1 MSFTIR
7 IMRASSTF
15 WHPIG
20 ANVINPSFGSSSA
33 HPCATARSRRFI
45 NRILRDTHPFGACV
59 IIPSFGSSSARP
71 CATSRSRRFIRLF
84 LILILFSSFCVA
96 TARADAFVVSEIKI
110 EGLQRLPDG
119 TLLNYLPIAEGD
131 PIDDNQITFAI
142 SELYKTG
149 FFADVKFFRDENVL
163 VVQVKER
170 PSIADVKFTGNSD
183 IDDDA
188 LKDALVDI
196 GVTRGQIY
204 NRPLLEKLTL
214 ELERVYFSQGK
225 YGVKINTEVTKL
237 DQNRVDIDIT
247 ISEGQVALI
256 KHINIVG
263 NKVYDDAVLLDELES
278 GVPSSLALFSSADE
292 YSKPKLNGDLEKI
305 RSYYLDRGYIKFTIE
320 STQVSIT
327 PDKQDIYITINVSEG
342 DRYKISSSKLT
353 GEMVVNRQTME
364 AQILTRQGMYF
375 SRSLMT
381 TSKKRLEDQMGR
393 IGYAFSEIKLTPE
406 IDDVRKEVALTYFA
420 IPGEKI
426 YVRRIN
432 IFGDDSTQDLV
443 FRREMRLMEGSIL
456 ASDLLERSKTRIQRL
471 PYVETVNVDTVAV
484 PGSSSQ
490 VDLNVTVEEKLAG
503 SFNIGAGFSQTQ
515 GLIFNVG
522 LTQEN
527 LFGTGKRL
535 ALNINTDRANTIYS
549 GAYTNPY
556 YTIDGISRSVSVSYR
571 NRDAAEELINNFQTD
586 SADLN
591 ISYGVPLSE
600 FNTINLGYGLSYIN
614 IVPSSVNPSV
624 DVTLFLVQNE
634 GRTSFTNLTL
644 NTSFSHDTRNRT
656 VFASAGSQQ
665 TIGMNMTVPGSG
677 LEYYK
682 LSYITNTYIGITSA
696 TTLLLRSNLAYGDG
710 YGKTDSLPFF
720 ERYFA
725 GGIRT
730 VRGYESNTL
739 GPRDPV
745 SGLAIGGNMR
755 VTAGADYIFPVPF
768 LEKPPSSLRLS
779 LFLDIGNVYL
789 NNFNTFDAPLG
800 TNGFQADQLRSS
812 YGLSLVWISPIGPL
826 RFSYADTINDV
837 PGDNL
842 RAFQFSIGSFF

>member
-1 MSFTIR
+1 MSFMLR
-7 IMRASSTF
+7 IIRASSTF
-15 WHPIG
+15 WHLIG
-20 ANVINPSFGSSSA
+20 TKVIIPSFGSKTA
-33 HPCATARSRRFI
+33 HPCATTPSYGSPSAHPSATTRFRRFI
-45 NRILRDTHPFGACV
+45 IRILRDTHPFGACA
-59 IIPSFGSSSARP
+59 IN
-71 CATSRSRRFIRLF
+71 CSRRFIRLF
-84 LILILFSSFCVA
+84 LIMILFTSFCVT

-149 FFADVKFFRDENVL
+149 FFADVKFFRDENIL

-225 YGVKINTEVTKL
+225 YGVKINTEVTEL

-263 NKVYDDAVLLDELES
+263 NKVYDDEVLLDELES
-278 GVPSSLALFSSADE
+278 GVPSWLALFSSADE

-381 TSKKRLEDQMGR
+381 TSKKRLENQMGR

-432 IFGDDSTQDLV
+432 VFGDDSTQDQV

-471 PYVETVNVDTVAV
+471 PYVEAVNVDTVAV

-571 NRDAAEELINNFQTD
+571 TRDAAEELINNFQTD

-614 IVPSSVNPSV
+614 ITPSSVNPSV
-624 DVTLFLVQNE
+624 DVTLFLVQND
-634 GRTSFTNLTL
+634 GQTSFTNLTL

-665 TIGMNMTVPGSG
+665 TIGMNMTVPGSD

-682 LSYITNTYIGITSA
+682 LTYITNTYIGITSA

-710 YGKTDSLPFF
+710 YGKTESLPFF

-745 SGLAIGGNMR
+745 SGLAVGGNMR

-768 LEKPPSSLRLS
+768 IEKPPSSLRLS

-837 PGDNL
+837 PGDDL

>member
-1 MSFTIR
+1 MYVFYIR
-7 IMRASSTF
+7 IIRASSTY

-20 ANVINPSFGSSSA
+20 ANVINPYFGSSSA
-33 HPCATARSRRFI
+33 HPCAATRSRRFI
-45 NRILRDTHPFGACV
+45 IHILPDTHPFGASV
-59 IIPSFGSSSARP
+59 IN
-71 CATSRSRRFIRLF
+71 RSRRFIRLF
-84 LILILFSSFCVA
+84 LILILFTSFCVA

-149 FFADVKFFRDENVL
+149 FFADVKFFRDENIL

-225 YGVKINTEVTKL
+225 YGVKINTEVTEL

-381 TSKKRLEDQMGR
+381 TSKKRLENQMGR

-432 IFGDDSTQDLV
+432 VFGDDSTQDQV

-456 ASDLLERSKTRIQRL
+456 ASDLLERSKIRIQRL
-471 PYVETVNVDTVAV
+471 PYVEAVNVDTVAV

-571 NRDAAEELINNFQTD
+571 TRDAAEELINNFQTD

-600 FNTINLGYGLSYIN
+600 FNTINLGYGLSYIS
-614 IVPSSVNPSV
+614 IIPSSVNPSV
-624 DVTLFLVQNE
+624 DVTLFLVQN
-634 GRTSFTNLTL
+634 GGQTSFTNLTL

-656 VFASAGSQQ
+656 VFASAGSLQ

-696 TTLLLRSNLAYGDG
+696 TTLLLRSNLGYGDG
-710 YGKTDSLPFF
+710 YGKTESLPFF

-745 SGLAIGGNMR
+745 SRLAVGGNMR

>member
-1 MSFTIR
+1 MSFSIR
-7 IMRASSTF
+7 IIRASTTF
-15 WHPIG
+15 WHPFG
-20 ANVINPSFGSSSA
+20 ASMIN
-33 HPCATARSRRFI
+33 RSRRFI
-45 NRILRDTHPFGACV
+45 IRIIRDTHPFGAGM
-59 IIPSFGSSSARP
+59 IN
-71 CATSRSRRFIRLF
+71 RSLRFIRCF
-84 LILILFSSFCVA
+84 LTLMLLNNFCVA
-96 TARADAFVVSEIKI
+96 TVHADAFVVSKINI

-119 TLLNYLPIAEGD
+119 TLLNYLPIAVGD
-131 PIDDNQITFAI
+131 PVDDNQITFAI

-196 GVTRGQIY
+196 GVTRGQIF
-204 NRPLLEKLTL
+204 NRSLLEKLTL

-225 YGVKINTEVTKL
+225 YGVKINTEVTDL

-305 RSYYLDRGYIKFTIE
+305 RSYYLDRGYIKFAIL

-353 GEMVVNRQTME
+353 GELVVNRQTME

-381 TSKKRLEDQMGR
+381 TSKKRLESQMGR

-432 IFGDDSTQDLV
+432 VFGNDSTQDQV

-456 ASDLLERSKTRIQRL
+456 ASDLLERSKIRVQRL
-471 PYVETVNVDTVAV
+471 PYVETVNVDTVAI

-556 YTIDGISRSVSVSYR
+556 YTIDGISRSLSVSYR
-571 NRDAAEELINNFQTD
+571 TRDAAEELINNFQTD

-614 IVPSSVNPSV
+614 IVPSSINPSL

-634 GRTSFTNLTL
+634 GQTSFTNLTL
-644 NTSFSHDTRNRT
+644 NASFSHDTRNRT

-682 LSYITNTYIGITSA
+682 LSYITNTYLGVTSA

-710 YGKTDSLPFF
+710 YGKTESLPFF

-745 SGLAIGGNMR
+745 SRLAVGGNMR
-755 VTAGADYIFPVPF
+755 VTAGADYIFPIPF
-768 LEKPPSSLRLS
+768 VEKPPSSLRLS
-779 LFLDIGNVYL
+779 LFVDIGNVYL

-826 RFSYADTINDV
+826 RFSYANPINDV
-837 PGDNL
+837 SGDDL

>member
-1 MSFTIR
+1 MS
-7 IMRASSTF
+7 
-15 WHPIG
+15 
-20 ANVINPSFGSSSA
+20 
-33 HPCATARSRRFI
+33 
-45 NRILRDTHPFGACV
+45 
-59 IIPSFGSSSARP
+59 
-71 CATSRSRRFIRLF
+71 FIRLS
-84 LILILFSSFCVA
+84 LLFVLLSCAVLS
-96 TARADAFVVSEIKI
+96 TAQADNFVVSEIKI
-110 EGLQRLPDG
+110 EGLKRIPDG
-119 TLLNYLPIAEGD
+119 TLLNYLPIAVGD
-131 PIDDNQITFAI
+131 PVDDNQITYSI
-142 SELYKTG
+142 RELYKTG
-149 FFADVKFFRDENVL
+149 FFGDIQFLRDGDVL
-163 VVQVKER
+163 VVRVKER

-204 NRPLLEKLTL
+204 NRSLLEKLTL

-225 YGVKINTEVTKL
+225 YGVKINTEITEL

-247 ISEGQVALI
+247 ISEGKVALI

-263 NKVYDDAVLLDELES
+263 NEVYDDDTLLDELES
-278 GVPSSLALFSSADE
+278 GVPSSWALFSSADE

-364 AQILTRQGMYF
+364 SQIMTHQGMYF

-381 TSKKRLEDQMGR
+381 TSQKRLKTVMGR
-393 IGYAFSEIKLTPE
+393 IGYAFAEVKVTPE
-406 IDDVRKEVALTYFA
+406 IDDVAKEVALTYFA

-426 YVRRIN
+426 YVRHID
-432 IFGDDSTQDLV
+432 IFGDDSTQDQV
-443 FRREMRLMEGSIL
+443 YRREMRLMEGSIL

-471 PYVETVNVDTVAV
+471 PYVETVDIETVPV

-490 VDLNVTVEEKLAG
+490 VDLKVKVEEKLAG

-527 LFGTGKRL
+527 MFGTGKRL

-549 GAYTNPY
+549 GSYTNPY
-556 YTIDGISRSVSVSYR
+556 YTVDGISRTLSVSYR
-571 NRDAAEELINNFQTD
+571 QRDAGQELINNYQTD
-586 SADLN
+586 SGDIN
-591 ISYGVPLSE
+591 ISYGLPLSE
-600 FNTINLGYGLSYIN
+600 FNTLSLGYGFSHIN
-614 IVPSSVNPSV
+614 IIPSTVNPSV
-624 DVTLFLVQNE
+624 DVTLFLAQNN
-634 GRTSFTNLTL
+634 GATTYNNLTL

-656 VFASAGSQQ
+656 VFANQGTQQ
-665 TIGMNMTVPGSG
+665 TIAMNMTTPGSD

-682 LSYITNTYIGITSA
+682 VNYLTNTYLGITSA

-710 YGKTDSLPFF
+710 YGSTASLPFY

-730 VRGYESNTL
+730 VRGFVNNSL

-745 SGLAIGGNMR
+745 SGYAIGGNIR
-755 VTAGADYIFPVPF
+755 VTAGADYIFPIPF
-768 LEKPPSSLRLS
+768 VEKPPSSLRLS
-779 LFLDIGNVYL
+779 LFFDIGNVYL
-789 NNFNTFDAPLG
+789 NNYHTYDADPSQ
-800 TNGFQADQLRSS
+800 TGFQADQLRSS
-812 YGLSLVWISPIGPL
+812 YGVSMVWISPIGPL
-826 RFSYADTINDV
+826 RFSYAETINNV
-837 PGDNL
+837 PGDDL

>member
-1 MSFTIR
+1 M
-7 IMRASSTF
+7 
-15 WHPIG
+15 
-20 ANVINPSFGSSSA
+20 IN
-33 HPCATARSRRFI
+33 RSRRFI
-45 NRILRDTHPFGACV
+45 G
-59 IIPSFGSSSARP
+59 
-71 CATSRSRRFIRLF
+71 LF
-84 LILILFSSFCVA
+84 LILMLFNSFCVTA
-96 TARADAFVVSEIKI
+96 ARADEFVVSDIKI

-119 TLLNYLPIAEGD
+119 TLLNYLPIAVGD
-131 PIDDNQITFAI
+131 PVDDNQITYAI

-163 VVQVKER
+163 VVEVKER

-204 NRPLLEKLTL
+204 NRSLLEKLTH

-225 YGVKINTEVTKL
+225 YGVKINTEVTEL
-237 DQNRVDIDIT
+237 DQNRVDIDIS

-278 GVPSSLALFSSADE
+278 GVPSALALFSSADE

-305 RSYYLDRGYIKFTIE
+305 RSFYLDRGYIKFTIE

-342 DRYKISSSKLT
+342 DRYKISSSRLT

-381 TSKKRLEDQMGR
+381 TSKKRLESMMGR
-393 IGYAFSEIKLTPE
+393 IGYAFSEIKITPE
-406 IDDVRKEVALTYFA
+406 IDEVEKEVALTYFA
-420 IPGEKI
+420 VPGEKI

-471 PYVETVNVDTVAV
+471 PYVETVDVDTVAV
-484 PGSSSQ
+484 PGSSNQ

-527 LFGTGKRL
+527 LFGSGKRL

-571 NRDAAEELINNFQTD
+571 TRDAAEELINNFQTD

-614 IVPSSVNPSV
+614 IVPSSINPSL
-624 DVTLFLVQNE
+624 DVTLFLLQNE
-634 GRTSFTNLTL
+634 GQTAFTNLTL
-644 NTSFSHDTRNRT
+644 NASFSHDTRNRT

-665 TIGMNMTVPGSG
+665 TIGMNITVPGSG

-682 LSYITNTYIGITSA
+682 LNYITNTYIGITSA

-710 YGKTDSLPFF
+710 YGDTDSLPFF

-739 GPRDPV
+739 GPRDPI
-745 SGLAIGGNMR
+745 SGLAVGGNMR
-755 VTAGADYIFPVPF
+755 VTAGADYIFPIPF
-768 LEKPPSSLRLS
+768 VEKPPSSLRLS

-800 TNGFQADQLRSS
+800 VNGFQADQLRSS

>member
-1 MSFTIR
+1 MS
-7 IMRASSTF
+7 
-15 WHPIG
+15 
-20 ANVINPSFGSSSA
+20 
-33 HPCATARSRRFI
+33 
-45 NRILRDTHPFGACV
+45 L
-59 IIPSFGSSSARP
+59 
-71 CATSRSRRFIRLF
+71 IRLS
-84 LILILFSSFCVA
+84 LILILVNCLGMA
-96 TARADAFVVSEIKI
+96 AAHADAFVVSEIKI
-110 EGLQRLPDG
+110 EGLQRIPDG
-119 TLLNYLPIAEGD
+119 TLLNYMPIVVGD
-131 PIDDNQITFAI
+131 PIDDNQITYAI

-149 FFADVKFFRDENVL
+149 FFANVKFFRDGDTLL
-163 VVQVKER
+163 VRVKER
-170 PSIADVKFTGNSD
+170 PSIADVEFTGNSD

-188 LKDALVDI
+188 LKDALLNI

-204 NRPLLEKLTL
+204 NRSLLEKLTL

-225 YGVKINTEVTKL
+225 YGVKIKTEVTDL

-263 NKVYDDAVLLDELES
+263 NEAYDDETLLDELES
-278 GVPSSLALFSSADE
+278 GVPSSWALFSSADE

-305 RSYYLDRGYIKFTIE
+305 RSYYLDRGYIRFTIE

-327 PDKQDIYITINVSEG
+327 PDKQDIYITVNVSEG
-342 DRYKISSSKLT
+342 ERYKISSSQLT
-353 GEMVVNRQTME
+353 GELVVNRQTMQS
-364 AQILTRQGMYF
+364 QIFTRQGMYF

-393 IGYAFSEIKLTPE
+393 IGYAFSEVKVTPE
-406 IDDVRKEVALTYFA
+406 IDDVSKEVALTYYA
-420 IPGEKI
+420 IPGEKV
-426 YVRRIN
+426 YVRRID
-432 IFGDDSTQDLV
+432 IFGNDSTQDQV

-456 ASDLLERSKTRIQRL
+456 ASDKLERSKTRIQRL
-471 PYVETVNVDTVAV
+471 PYVETVSIDTVPV
-484 PGSSSQ
+484 PGSSTQ
-490 VDLNVTVEEKLAG
+490 VDLKVIIEEKLAG

-549 GAYTNPY
+549 GSYTNPY
-556 YTIDGISRSVSVSYR
+556 YTIDGISRTVSLSFR
-571 NRDAAEELINNFQTD
+571 DRDASEELINNFQTN
-586 SADLN
+586 SGDLN

-600 FNTINLGYGLSYIN
+600 FNTLSLGYGLSHIK
-614 IVPSSVNPSV
+614 ITPSTVNPSV
-624 DVTLFLVQNE
+624 DVTLFLAQND
-634 GRTSFTNLTL
+634 GQTSFNSLTF

-665 TIGMNMTVPGSG
+665 TIGMNMTVPGSD

-682 LSYITNTYIGITSA
+682 ISYITNTYIGVTSA

-710 YGKTDSLPFF
+710 YGKTGSLPFF

-730 VRGYESNTL
+730 VRGFESNSL

-745 SGLAIGGNMR
+745 SGFAVGGNMR
-755 VTAGADYIFPVPF
+755 VTGGADYIFPIPF
-768 LEKPPSSLRLS
+768 VEKPPSSLRLS

-789 NNFNTFDAPLG
+789 NNFHTFDAEPG
-800 TNGFQADQLRSS
+800 DNGFQVDQLRSS
-812 YGLSLVWISPIGPL
+812 FGASLVWISPIGPL
-826 RFSYADTINDV
+826 RFSYAETINDV
-837 PGDNL
+837 PGDDL

>member
-1 MSFTIR
+1 M
-7 IMRASSTF
+7 A
-15 WHPIG
+15 
-20 ANVINPSFGSSSA
+20 AA
-33 HPCATARSRRFI
+33 H
-45 NRILRDTHPFGACV
+45 
-59 IIPSFGSSSARP
+59 
-71 CATSRSRRFIRLF
+71 
-84 LILILFSSFCVA
+84 
-96 TARADAFVVSEIKI
+96 ADAFVVSEIKI
-110 EGLQRLPDG
+110 EGLQRIPDG
-119 TLLNYLPIAEGD
+119 TLLNYMPIVVGD
-131 PIDDNQITFAI
+131 PIDDNQITYAI

-149 FFADVKFFRDENVL
+149 FFANVKFFRDGDTLL
-163 VVQVKER
+163 VRVKER
-170 PSIADVKFTGNSD
+170 PSIADVEFTGNSD

-188 LKDALVDI
+188 LKDALLNI

-204 NRPLLEKLTL
+204 NRSLLEKLTL

-225 YGVKINTEVTKL
+225 YGVKIKTEVTEL

-263 NKVYDDAVLLDELES
+263 NEAYDDETLLDELES
-278 GVPSSLALFSSADE
+278 GVPSSWALFSSADE

-305 RSYYLDRGYIKFTIE
+305 RSYYLDRGYIRFTIE

-327 PDKQDIYITINVSEG
+327 PDKQDIYITVNVSEG
-342 DRYKISSSKLT
+342 ERYKISSSQLT
-353 GEMVVNRQTME
+353 GELVVNRQTMQS
-364 AQILTRQGMYF
+364 QIFTRQGMYF

-393 IGYAFSEIKLTPE
+393 IGYAFSEVKVTPE
-406 IDDVRKEVALTYFA
+406 IDDVSKEVALTYYA
-420 IPGEKI
+420 IPGEKV
-426 YVRRIN
+426 YVRRID
-432 IFGDDSTQDLV
+432 IFGNDSTQDQV

-456 ASDLLERSKTRIQRL
+456 ASDKLERSKTRIQRL
-471 PYVETVNVDTVAV
+471 PYVETVSIDTVPV
-484 PGSSSQ
+484 PGSSTQ
-490 VDLNVTVEEKLAG
+490 VDLKVIIEEKLAG

-549 GAYTNPY
+549 GSYTNPY
-556 YTIDGISRSVSVSYR
+556 YTIDGISRTVSLSFR
-571 NRDAAEELINNFQTD
+571 DRDASEELINNFQTN
-586 SADLN
+586 SGDLN

-600 FNTINLGYGLSYIN
+600 FNTLSLGYGLSHIK
-614 IVPSSVNPSV
+614 ITPSTVNPSV
-624 DVTLFLVQNE
+624 DVTLFLAQND
-634 GRTSFTNLTL
+634 GQTSFNSLTF

-665 TIGMNMTVPGSG
+665 TIGMNMTVPGSD

-682 LSYITNTYIGITSA
+682 ISYITNTYIGVTSA

-710 YGKTDSLPFF
+710 YGKTGSLPFF

-730 VRGYESNTL
+730 VRGFESNSL

-745 SGLAIGGNMR
+745 SGFAVGGNMR
-755 VTAGADYIFPVPF
+755 VTGGADYIFPIPF
-768 LEKPPSSLRLS
+768 VEKPPSSLRLS

-789 NNFNTFDAPLG
+789 NNFHTFDAEPG
-800 TNGFQADQLRSS
+800 DNGFQVDQLRSS
-812 YGLSLVWISPIGPL
+812 FGASLVWISPIGPL
-826 RFSYADTINDV
+826 RFSYAETINDV
-837 PGDNL
+837 PGDDL

>member
-1 MSFTIR
+1 MS
-7 IMRASSTF
+7 
-15 WHPIG
+15 
-20 ANVINPSFGSSSA
+20 
-33 HPCATARSRRFI
+33 
-45 NRILRDTHPFGACV
+45 
-59 IIPSFGSSSARP
+59 
-71 CATSRSRRFIRLF
+71 FIRLF
-84 LILILFSSFCVA
+84 LILIVVNGLGVA
-96 TARADAFVVSEIKI
+96 TAIADSFIVNEIKI

-119 TLLNYLPIAEGD
+119 TLLNYLPIVVGD
-131 PIDDNQITFAI
+131 PIDDNQITYSI

-149 FFADVKFFRDENVL
+149 FFANVKFFRDGDAL
-163 VVQVKER
+163 VVRVKER
-170 PSIADVKFTGNSD
+170 PSIAAVEFSGNSD

-188 LKDALVDI
+188 LKDALLNI

-204 NRPLLEKLTL
+204 NRSLLEKLTL

-225 YGVKINTEVTKL
+225 YGVKINTEIEEL

-263 NKVYDDAVLLDELES
+263 NEVYSDSTLLDELES
-278 GVPSSLALFSSADE
+278 GVPGSWAILSSIDE

-305 RSYYLDRGYIKFTIE
+305 RSYYLDRGYIRFNIE

-342 DRYKISSSKLT
+342 ARYKISSSKLT
-353 GEMVVNRQTME
+353 GELVVNRQTME
-364 AQILTRQGMYF
+364 SQIFTRQGMYF

-381 TSKKRLEDQMGR
+381 ASKKRLESQMGR
-393 IGYAFSEIKLTPE
+393 IGYAFSEVKITPD
-406 IDDVRKEVALTYFA
+406 IDDESKEVALTYFA
-420 IPGEKI
+420 IPGEKV

-432 IFGDDSTQDLV
+432 IYGNDSTQDQV

-471 PYVETVNVDTVAV
+471 PYVETVDVDTVAV

-490 VDLNVTVEEKLAG
+490 VDLKVNIAEKLAG

-549 GAYTNPY
+549 AAYTNPY
-556 YTIDGISRSVSVSYR
+556 YTIDGISRTVSLSYR
-571 NRDAAEELINNFQTD
+571 DRDASEELINNFQTN

-591 ISYGVPLSE
+591 ISYGIPLSE
-600 FNTINLGYGLSYIN
+600 FNTFSLGYGLSHIK
-614 IVPSSVNPSV
+614 IIPSTVNPSV
-624 DVTLFLVQNE
+624 DVTLFLAQHN
-634 GRTSFTNLTL
+634 GQKNYNSLTF

-656 VFASAGSQQ
+656 VFATAGSQQ
-665 TIGMNMTVPGSG
+665 TIGMNMTVPGSD

-682 LSYITNTYIGITSA
+682 ISYITNTFVGVTSA
-696 TTLLLRSNLAYGDG
+696 TNLLLRSNLAYGDG
-710 YGKTDSLPFF
+710 YGDTSSLPFF

-730 VRGYESNTL
+730 VRGFESNSL

-745 SGLAIGGNMR
+745 SGFAIGGNMR
-755 VTAGADYIFPVPF
+755 VTGGVDYIFPIPF
-768 LEKPPSSLRLS
+768 VEKPPSSVRLS
-779 LFLDIGNVYL
+779 LFLDVGNVYL
-789 NNFNTFDAPLG
+789 NNFNTFDAPSG
-800 TNGFQADQLRSS
+800 ENGFKVEQLRSA
-812 YGLSLVWISPIGPL
+812 YGVSLVWISPIGPL
-826 RFSYADTINDV
+826 RFSYADTLNDV

-842 RAFQFSIGSFF
+842 RSFQFSIGSFF